1 MKDHKLVPLRPPES
15 ILAVVRKAY
24 GNATAY
30 DVGHVWHEIY
40 TRLPDAAPVQEP
52 ACKWPTCQTE
62 QYQQDLSNQ
71 VAKELFGV
79 VNEFNPDWDQVK
91 PFLDRIAEL
100 EAAQPRKAVKLS
112 DGEVVAVTDEE
123 NERFSQDVSNFKGAD
138 PEATMYALEQFL
150 KRRAALTAL
159 NPKKP
164 TIVGP
169 KPMSTQVSRLLAS
182 ADKMGDHTLHW
193 TEYVQAREDFIAALD
208 AALKDRR
215 NATLEEAAVKCD
227 ALADFYEK
235 QHISVERVMG
245 IDLAADEVRSMKH
258 EQPN

>member
-1 MKDHKLVPLRPPES
+1 MTPEQ
-15 ILAVVRKAY
+15 I
-24 GNATAY
+24 
-30 DVGHVWHEIY
+30 
-40 TRLPDAAPVQEP
+40 
-52 ACKWPTCQTE
+52 
-62 QYQQDLSNQ
+62 QQW
-71 VAKELFGV
+71 A
-79 VNEFNPDWDQVK
+79 
-91 PFLDRIAEL
+91 R
-100 EAAQPRKAVKLS
+100 EAGFSS
-112 DGEVVAVTDEE
+112 DGCELIVENKEGICTEELQAFAKCVANNKLEE
-123 NERFSQDVSNFKGAD
+123 
-138 PEATMYALEQFL
+138 TMYALELFL

>member
-1 MKDHKLVPLRPPES
+1 MNKQIDELMR
-15 ILAVVRKAY
+15 LADAYANDYAASCLGGSAGDENRKA
-24 GNATAY
+24 
-30 DVGHVWHEIY
+30 
-40 TRLPDAAPVQEP
+40 LQ
-52 ACKWPTCQTE
+52 
-62 QYQQDLSNQ
+62 SS
-71 VAKELFGV
+71 
-79 VNEFNPDWDQVK
+79 
-91 PFLDRIAEL
+91 L
-100 EAAQPRKAVKLS
+100 EAALKP
-112 DGEVVAVTDEE
+112 GEPAASESVTDEE